1 MVTFQLG
8 LWNMV
13 IDHIRKDDKMRGE
26 LGMKI
31 IIKISLVFMLFII
44 ALVIFDIGLERE
56 CTRIDCEEAHWELEG
71 YLLGKEK

>member
-1 MVTFQLG
+1 
-8 LWNMV
+8 
-13 IDHIRKDDKMRGE
+13 MRGE